1 MGIVYSLA
9 EDFGINDIPDV
20 SNHIE
25 LLGQSVER
33 HLFDSRLGGSPQD
46 RSVANRKKFITI
58 FKARYLHLQDLE
70 YTRPITGVD
79 GKLIGQLVKNLTEN
93 KFEVD
98 EFLAWLFDE
107 FLPAN
112 QKFCPPAI
120 KLCCSAFI
128 IDKFLYDHKDLRKQR
143 KEGEVKKL
151 DQMDLMS
158 RGRILIRTYKE
169 GNNQEAL
176 KKIVE
181 LHQEFSGDKITV
193 DSFRAGIE
201 AMEKQE
207 REKAPQ
213 EKVVPGV

>member
-1 MGIVYSLA
+1 MGMVFSLA
-9 EDFGINDIPDV
+9 EDYGINDIPEV
-20 SNHIE
+20 SHHIE
-25 LLGQSVER
+25 LLGQSIER
-33 HLFDSRLGGSPQD
+33 HLFDSKLGGSPQD
-46 RSVANRKKFITI
+46 RQVVNRKKFITI

-79 GKLIGQLVKNLTEN
+79 AKLISQLVKNLTEN

-112 QKFCPPAI
+112 QKFCPPTI
-120 KLCCSAFI
+120 KLCCASFLME
-128 IDKFLYDHKDLRKQR
+128 KFLYEHKDQRKER

-158 RGRILIRTYKE
+158 RARILIRTYKE
-169 GNNQEAL
+169 NNNQAAL
-176 KKIVE
+176 DKIVE
-181 LHQEFSGDKITV
+181 LHKVFNSDKITV

-201 AMEKQE
+201 SMEKQD
-207 REKAPQ
+207 REKIFQ